1 MCVGKKIVPMN
12 MHIGL
17 ADTRMIEF
25 IGIVLCIVGAWF
37 CYMSSHIVEEEKRGK
52 KIPLPWE

>member
-1 MCVGKKIVPMN
+1 VGKRIVPMN

-25 IGIVLCIVGAWF
+25 IGIVLCIIGAWF